1 MGMRT
6 SKFMHWQVKGG
17 VHILAS
23 QRAISTL
30 IIFTGAIY
38 LHEFQSPHRSINYHK
53 HILYGYMWL
62 YVLGSPIFFFYST
75 LSTCQCFFHDEYL
88 MHGVRGEKTTRN
100 VRNSETAKRAVQT
113 KPVPDLLFRGLFPK
127 S

>member
-1 MGMRT
+1 
-6 SKFMHWQVKGG
+6 MHWQVKGG

-38 LHEFQSPHRSINYHK
+38 LHEFQSPHRGINYHK
-53 HILYGYMWL
+53 HLLYGYMWI
-62 YVLGSPIFFFYST
+62 YVLGSPIFFFCS
-75 LSTCQCFFHDEYL
+75 LPTCRCFFHDEYL
-88 MHGVRGEKTTRN
+88 MHGNGAGETTRN
-100 VRNSETAKRAVQT
+100 VRNSETAKRALQT
-113 KPVPDLLFRGLFPK
+113 KAVPDLLFRGLFPK

>member
-1 MGMRT
+1 MAGRV

-38 LHEFQSPHRSINYHK
+38 LHEFQSPHRGINYHK
-53 HILYGYMWL
+53 HLLYGYMWI
-62 YVLGSPIFFFYST
+62 YVLGSPIFFFAPYPLADAFS
-75 LSTCQCFFHDEYL
+75 
-88 MHGVRGEKTTRN
+88 MMN
-100 VRNSETAKRAVQT
+100 I
-113 KPVPDLLFRGLFPK
+113 
-127 S
+127 